1 MGTLVR
7 SSSLLS
13 TWDCLMMQNH
23 VMMDHVITLNL
34 STTISLL
41 LSPDSSLV
49 SIFSSVLSPSETSSQ
64 NKLNHRC
71 MLKEV
76 LDASNDWLNLRTI
89 GALLSKLFCIKI
101 NILV

>member
-41 LSPDSSLV
+41 LSLDSSLA

-64 NKLNHRC
+64 NKLNHRG
-71 MLKEV
+71 MLKEDM
-76 LDASNDWLNLRTI
+76 DASSDWLNLQTI